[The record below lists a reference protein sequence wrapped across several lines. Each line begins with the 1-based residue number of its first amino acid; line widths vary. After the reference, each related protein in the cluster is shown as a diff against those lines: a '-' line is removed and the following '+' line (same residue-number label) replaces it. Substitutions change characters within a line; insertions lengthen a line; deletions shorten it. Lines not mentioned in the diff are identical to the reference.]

1 MLSLFVKCLIVRGQ
15 YVSCSTDTCLKCRT
29 LARPKMRCEN
39 DRCNKNLYE
48 WNEEIVCRTHCTYG
62 PNGAERGEKDK
73 QNERTTKKTRNGRE
87 KVRNHKYKRRSKLLW
102 QNFETGQL
110 YVYEFV
116 NKQ

>member
-1 MLSLFVKCLIVRGQ
+1 MNGMRRLYAEPSAHTAPTEQSGGKK
-15 YVSCSTDTCLKCRT
+15 TNRT
-29 LARPKMRCEN
+29 
-39 DRCNKNLYE
+39 
-48 WNEEIVCRTHCTYG
+48 
-62 PNGAERGEKDK
+62 
-73 QNERTTKKTRNGRE
+73 NEREKKTRNGRE